1 MNKKEFREITELL
14 ELNYGKEMDTRIL
27 ELWYQ
32 EFKPLTKEQYKGMV
46 LDVMRSENYMPSL
59 AKMIS
64 YKKPS
69 WFYTEYQPEEAT
81 PEERAEMEE
90 LLKDFKN

>member
-32 EFKPLTKEQYKGMV
+32 EFKPMSKEQYKDMV
-46 LDVMRSENYMPSL
+46 LTAIRNENFMPSL
-59 AKMIS
+59 AKMIG
-64 YKKPS
+64 YKKPI
-69 WFYTEYQPEEAT
+69 WFNSDIKSEEAT

-90 LLKDFKN
+90 LLKEFK

>member
-32 EFKPLTKEQYKGMV
+32 EFKPLSKEQYGNMI
-46 LDVMRSENYMPSL
+46 LDVMRKEKYMPSL
-59 AKMIS
+59 AKMLE
-64 YKKPS
+64 YKKPA
-69 WFYTEYQPEEAT
+69 WFYLEPRVEEASI
-81 PEERAEMEE
+81 EEQEE
-90 LLKDFKN
+90 INKFLRGEN

>member
-32 EFKPLTKEQYKGMV
+32 EFKPLSKEQYGNMI
-46 LDVMRSENYMPSL
+46 LDVMRKEKYMPSL
-59 AKMIS
+59 AKMLE
-64 YKKPS
+64 YKKPT
-69 WFYTEYQPEEAT
+69 WFYLEPKVEEASI
-81 PEERAEMEE
+81 EEQEE
-90 LLKDFKN
+90 LERFLRGEN

>member
-32 EFKPLTKEQYKGMV
+32 EFKPLTKEQYHGMV
-46 LDVMRSENYMPSL
+46 LDAIRNENFMPSL

-69 WFYTEYQPEEAT
+69 WFYTEYKPEEAT
-81 PEERAEMEE
+81 PEERAEIENI
-90 LLKDFKN
+90 LKEFK